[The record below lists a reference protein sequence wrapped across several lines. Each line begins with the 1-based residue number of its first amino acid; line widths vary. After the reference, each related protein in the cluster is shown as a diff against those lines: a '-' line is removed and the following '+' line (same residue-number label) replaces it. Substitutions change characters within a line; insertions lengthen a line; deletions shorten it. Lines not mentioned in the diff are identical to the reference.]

1 MKIIKN
7 EKQQTGR
14 NQIYKF
20 FDIDQ
25 LKLYIKDNIILRSY
39 KIILWEK
46 DF

>member
-20 FDIDQ
+20 FYIDQ